1 LSLIVL
7 LASNNWYTLY
17 KREKMTT
24 FQSLGLP
31 AEILSAIERLNFTTP
46 TPIQAQT
53 IPLALEGLDVLG
65 SAQTG
70 TGKTAAFSLP
80 LLAYLMANPKNTALI
95 MTPTR
100 ELAQQVMD
108 SMRSF
113 MSKESRIWMA
123 LLIGGDSMGKQL
135 QQLRQRPRLI
145 IGTPGRINDHLERG
159 TLSLDKTGFLVL
171 DETDRMLDM
180 GFVVQLEQIA
190 KYMPEKRQTL
200 MFSATIAPNIERLAG
215 RYLVDPQRISVGS
228 TIKASDNITQE
239 VVKTTE
245 SDKFGLL
252 VDALN
257 AKQGS
262 FIVFV
267 KTKMNT
273 EKLAKRLSDEGH
285 SAEAIHGDLRQRKRS
300 NVIHAFRKGKNRIL
314 VATDVAARGLDIPHI
329 EYVVNFDLPQ
339 APEDFIHRI
348 GRTGRAGAEGTA
360 ISFVS
365 APEASKW
372 RAICRLMH
380 PEDRNKHA
388 IDFGKDGREDRGGGR
403 GRNRNRRR
411 DNDNRDRNTD
421 GRRRDFDGRDRGNDN
436 RDRNNDG
443 RRKDFDSRDR
453 GTDNRRR
460 DNDNRRLSAPK
471 SEDFGSVP
479 TAERK
484 FRDKPRADKVKS
496 ANTPNRGSKKPS
508 SRGKF
513 SNGSG
518 KKFATGGRKGR

>member
-1 LSLIVL
+1 
-7 LASNNWYTLY
+7 
-17 KREKMTT
+17 MTT

-31 AEILSAIERLNFTTP
+31 AEILSSMERLNFTTP

-53 IPLALEGLDVLG
+53 IPLALEGHDVLG

-80 LLAYLMANPKNTALI
+80 LLAYLMENPKNTALI

-108 SMRSF
+108 SMRTF

-159 TLSLDKTGFLVL
+159 TLSLEKTGFLVL

-215 RYLVDPQRISVGS
+215 RYLNDPQRISVGS

-245 SDKFGLL
+245 GDKFGLL

-257 AKQGS
+257 EKQGS

-273 EKLAKRLSDEGH
+273 EKLARRLNDEGH
-285 SAEAIHGDLRQRKRS
+285 SAEAIHGDLRQRQRS
-300 NVIHAFRKGKNRIL
+300 NVILGFRKGKNRIL

-380 PEDRNKHA
+380 PEDRNKNSL
-388 IDFGKDGREDRGGGR
+388 DFGKEGRDDRGGGR

-411 DNDNRDRNTD
+411 DNDNRDRSSGD
-421 GRRRDFDGRDRGNDN
+421 GRRRE
-436 RDRNNDG
+436 
-443 RRKDFDSRDR
+443 FDSRDR
-453 GTDNRRR
+453 NSDNRDRSSGDGRRREFDSRDRNSDNRRR
-460 DNDNRRLSAPK
+460 DNDNRRPSAPK
-471 SEDFGSVP
+471 KSDDFGSLP

-496 ANTPNRGSKKPS
+496 ENTPNRSNKKPS

-513 SNGSG
+513 SNGAGKKFDGG